1 MGKIIGRFNGRME
14 WGPRALGNR
23 SILISP
29 SDKNINQWVNLRL
42 NRTEFMPFAPILLK
56 DYAKTYFNIDSSLDD
71 YKFMTITC
79 SCKSKMINSCPAAVH
94 IDNTARPQIID
105 KKINLRLFN
114 ILTEYKKVS
123 NVPVMINTSFNMHE
137 EPIVCSPNDAIR
149 GFIDGNLDFLVLGK
163 YLIKKWEK
171 KFFLNLIFQIK

>member
-1 MGKIIGRFNGRME
+1 
-14 WGPRALGNR
+14 
-23 SILISP
+23 
-29 SDKNINQWVNLRL
+29 
-42 NRTEFMPFAPILLK
+42 MPFAPILLK
-56 DYAKTYFNIDSSLDD
+56 DYAKTYFNIDNSLDD

-79 SCKSKMINSCPAAVH
+79 SCISKMINNCPAAVH

-137 EPIVCSPNDAIR
+137 EPIVCTPNDAIR
-149 GFIDGNLDFLVLGK
+149 GFIDGNLDFLVLGN
-163 YLIKKWEK
+163 YLIKK
-171 KFFLNLIFQIK
+171 